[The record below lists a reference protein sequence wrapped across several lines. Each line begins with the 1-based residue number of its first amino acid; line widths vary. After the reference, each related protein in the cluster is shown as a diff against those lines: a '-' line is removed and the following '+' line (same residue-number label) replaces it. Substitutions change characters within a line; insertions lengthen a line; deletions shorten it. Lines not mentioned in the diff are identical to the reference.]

1 MWALHNLAVC
11 WKVIKHLLIDVVWGN
26 TNINQIHNFKE
37 GQIVDKLAA
46 VFLNNT
52 IGIVVCSQGAP
63 GFVIST
69 MVYYKNKQAF
79 HPKTNFKL
87 ISLNAIQRKNVC
99 IKILGAKL
107 IKNIVLRAR
116 LLRSLCHSLRLLENM
131 RFLGT
136 FGFGKICLKSWYL
149 WLGTKTN
156 YVFFSVFLFTVF
168 SLNMFHTL
176 DIAVSF

>member
-1 MWALHNLAVC
+1 M
-11 WKVIKHLLIDVVWGN
+11 
-26 TNINQIHNFKE
+26 
-37 GQIVDKLAA
+37 AA

-52 IGIVVCSQGAP
+52 IDIFVCSQGAP

-107 IKNIVLRAR
+107 TKKNCFKGPAIKKFMPFAAFIGEHEIPRNFWI
-116 LLRSLCHSLRLLENM
+116 
-131 RFLGT
+131 
-136 FGFGKICLKSWYL
+136 W
-149 WLGTKTN
+149 
-156 YVFFSVFLFTVF
+156 
-168 SLNMFHTL
+168 
-176 DIAVSF
+176 